1 MRQELNIENQP
12 QRIKIEE
19 YKDFSKSIFKDVY
32 SEAGENV
39 GKIAEKV
46 IEIRNEIDNEKS
58 NTNSKS
64 SKFYNDI
71 RDYNNV
77 IAFTGDRGVGK
88 TSAMISFVN
97 ALDNLY
103 SSQLGKEDKEIESI
117 KKIRN
122 AKYIFTCLK
131 VIEPS
136 NFVRGERLFE
146 IVLSNIFSK
155 ISEIL
160 NDASTT
166 VNKDELKKI
175 YELLDK
181 VQSSIRV
188 IYADKKDLLAKQNDL
203 GSGLEALE
211 QLSVGEKLK
220 NNFGS
225 LVEEYLTLYNKY
237 VLKNNKKDYEIY
249 NSTFLVIPID
259 DLDMNL
265 DNGYEMAEEIRKYLI
280 TRNVIVTMA
289 LNIGQFTISVQQKYF
304 EPFKDLIQNKQ
315 IDLDTSELAGKY
327 LTKLIPTNRRLTLP
341 SFDVHSI
348 ANLDLKESKSNTE
361 SDTQSDAK
369 INLVDHYLG
378 SIYKKT
384 GILLLKNESTSH
396 EIIPTNLRELV
407 FLNKLLEEME
417 DSKSTDTKN
426 ILYSSIGNT
435 NIQKKLSRN
444 LEKFEDYF
452 TTNYISSNM
461 PKHYSA
467 VLLELMKQSSE
478 NMNKYLVRSLVSRKD
493 DITSKSKT
501 LVLNEDINSISERD
515 EKLRNST
522 ILEIISPDALP
533 QNISIGDVLF
543 ILQQLI
549 IQKSDYETK
558 KFVAGVKIIYSIRM
572 IRHLFIDEDN
582 KKARVILGEF
592 LYNTENIKLMRTER
606 GSDTKRDVFIG
617 NVNKYV
623 KDNMKTSLLLNC
635 LISRYSSIN
644 SKNDTNEVIVRKAYK
659 FDYSAAYNF
668 VYNGGSTGNLL
679 ISLTSFILNLI
690 DLSIIKERIEMKNDD
705 YFIEEEQFKTW
716 KKVHVSVIPVWS
728 IDFINTFIYKMPRA
742 VELRLKDTGYEYINY
757 VSSFLDA
764 ILKTIEEITDVNT
777 FLSNSNLEGAFLDNP
792 VLSPKNIN
800 NSDVK
805 DVINN
810 LRERARTISSVKLF
824 GKDYLFTRIGR
835 KSVLVEIIKK
845 LYDVKTEEFLD
856 ILAQINNNIKVS
868 DSNLPKGEREH
879 LMKYHDID
887 LYINKTFEPSD
898 IIDLCNEII
907 NIIGENKDTFK
918 VNYK

>member
-1 MRQELNIENQP
+1 MKQVLNIENQP
-12 QRIKIEE
+12 QRIRIEE

-39 GKIAEKV
+39 AKIAEKV
-46 IEIRNEIDNEKS
+46 IEMKKEIDSERY
-58 NTNSKS
+58 NTNNKS

-71 RDYNNV
+71 RDFNNI

-97 ALDNLY
+97 TLDNLY
-103 SSQLGKEDKEIESI
+103 SLQVAEEKDEIKSI
-117 KKIRN
+117 KELR
-122 AKYIFTCLK
+122 KYKFTCLK

-136 NFVRGERLFE
+136 NFVKGERLFE

-155 ISEIL
+155 ISEVL
-160 NDASTT
+160 NDTNTA

-175 YELLDK
+175 YELLDN

-188 IYADKKDLLAKQNDL
+188 IYSDKKDLLGKQHDL
-203 GSGLEALE
+203 GSGLETLE

-220 NNFGS
+220 HNFSS
-225 LVEEYLTLYNKY
+225 LVEEYLKLYNKY
-237 VLKNNKKDYEIY
+237 ILKNNEKDGYK
-249 NSTFLVIPID
+249 NTFLVIPID
-259 DLDMNL
+259 DLDMNM

-289 LNIGQFTISVQQKYF
+289 LNIRQFTISVQQEFFK
-304 EPFKDLIQNKQ
+304 PFRDLIQNKQ

-327 LTKLIPTNRRLTLP
+327 LTKLIPTNRRLPLP

-348 ANLDLKESKSNTE
+348 ANLYLEESKSNTE
-361 SDTQSDAK
+361 SDAN

-384 GILLLKNESTSH
+384 GILLLKNESKSH

-407 FLNKLLEEME
+407 FLNKLLGEME
-417 DSKSTDTKN
+417 DNTSTDAIN

-467 VLLELMKQSSE
+467 ILLELMKQSSE
-478 NMNKYLVRSLVSRKD
+478 NMNKYLVRSLVKRKD
-493 DITSKSKT
+493 DITSKSKI

-533 QNISIGDVLF
+533 ENISIGDVLF

-606 GSDTKRDVFIG
+606 GSNTKRDVFIG
-617 NVNKYV
+617 NVNKFV

-644 SKNDTNEVIVRKAYK
+644 SNNDTNEVIVRKAYK

-668 VYNGGSTGNLL
+668 AYNGGSTGNLL

-690 DLSIIKERIEMKNDD
+690 DLSVIKERVGLKATDRFTIGENEYDD
-705 YFIEEEQFKTW
+705 W
-716 KKVHVSVIPVWS
+716 KKVYVAAIPIWS
-728 IDFINTFIYKMPRA
+728 IDFINTFIDKLPRA
-742 VELRLKDTGYEYINY
+742 VDLALKVEVKEYLDY
-757 VSSFLDA
+757 VSGFLDA
-764 ILKTIEEITDVNT
+764 IQKTIKEITDN
-777 FLSNSNLEGAFLDNP
+777 NSFLDESKLADAFSKNP
-792 VLSPKNIN
+792 ALTSENISK
-800 NSDVK
+800 SDVK
-805 DVINN
+805 DIINN
-810 LRERARTISSVKLF
+810 LRERARPISSVKLF
-824 GKDYLFTRIGR
+824 GKDYVFTRIGR
-835 KSVLVEIIKK
+835 KSVLEGIIEK
-845 LYDVKTEEFLD
+845 LYEVKAEEFLD
-856 ILAQINNNIKVS
+856 ILAKINSNIQVS
-868 DSNLPKGEREH
+868 DSNLPKPEREL
-879 LMKYHDID
+879 LMTHKGID
-887 LYINKTFEPSD
+887 LYINKTFDPSD
-898 IIDLCNEII
+898 IIDLCYEILDV
-907 NIIGENKDTFK
+907 IGESKDK
-918 VNYK
+918 LIVNYK